1 MLLGKFFLL
10 KISFAF
16 QGVLWFYANSKE
28 IFFSVFD
35 SIRILIEISSN
46 PCVALGSVAF
56 KQY

>member
-1 MLLGKFFLL
+1 MLLDKFFLL

-46 PCVALGSVAF
+46 PCVALGSVTF
-56 KQY
+56 K